1 MLERSYFLY
10 AAAAFICGSLP
21 TAFIVGKRL
30 KNIDI
35 RQHGS
40 GNVGATNAFRVLG
53 KGPGSFVFAIDFLKG
68 FIPVFIFSQS
78 SHNTASYM
86 PLAIGVFAILGH
98 IFTPFLNFKGGKGV
112 ATGSG
117 VLAASH
123 PLLFIMAFAAWIVC
137 FLVTKIVSI
146 SSVLAVIVLS
156 VSAWVL
162 SPGDSATYVLT
173 ALSLFVVW
181 THRSNIGRLIR
192 GEEKRISK

>member
-1 MLERSYFLY
+1 MLELTHFLY
-10 AAAAFICGSLP
+10 AVAAFMCGSLP
-21 TAFIVGKRL
+21 TAFIVAKRL

-53 KGPGSFVFAIDFLKG
+53 KGPGSLVFAIDFLKG
-68 FIPVFIFSQS
+68 FIPVYIFSQS
-78 SHNTASYM
+78 SYNTASYM

-112 ATGSG
+112 AAGSG

-123 PLLFIMAFAAWIVC
+123 PLLFIAAFATWIIC
-137 FLVTKIVSI
+137 FLVTRIVSA
-146 SSVLAVIVLS
+146 SSILAVIVLS
-156 VSAWVL
+156 LLAWIM
-162 SPGDSATYVLT
+162 SPGDSSTYVLT
-173 ALSLFVVW
+173 ALSLFVLW
-181 THRSNIGRLIR
+181 THRSNIGRLLR